1 MNSAIA
7 QKLGVKI
14 IMRFTIIGAL
24 VAIFLISLLFSTKG
38 IEYAFEWITK
48 ISTPLIFGLFGL
60 LLGSYIAGRIAG
72 FMIFKKHNAV
82 VWGIVSAIT
91 VVWISVLT
99 SSIYLVIYE
108 IFQSPFSIEELIED
122 YLFKPLYWISLIG
135 SFPIILLGTFYG
147 IKLKNK
153 MDAVLKN

>member
-1 MNSAIA
+1 
-7 QKLGVKI
+7 
-14 IMRFTIIGAL
+14 
-24 VAIFLISLLFSTKG
+24 
-38 IEYAFEWITK
+38 
-48 ISTPLIFGLFGL
+48 
-60 LLGSYIAGRIAG
+60 
-72 FMIFKKHNAV
+72 MIFKKHNAV